1 MPACGSVCDRA
12 NCTETTPTPT
22 APLCREKEPR
32 DPPDKIKLKGNE
44 ASLEIQQIHSNSK
57 CPSDGLCELKR
68 VDPEKFL
75 AACCVS
81 HAQEPL
87 LQLQRSG
94 LVRRRTERLERLS
107 GLSQERLRS
116 PLHTCQKSKKSSSH
130 SDGEECSGL
139 SGDFPKSSTPCQV
152 RLEPLMTNEALLGMM
167 GSGFLTPNSSPH
179 GSTLT
184 RSSSSNSLHSMRGK
198 PGLVRQRAQ
207 EIETRIRLAGLT
219 IPTKLK
225 RSNSLAK
232 LDNLNFSSEDLC
244 SACSS
249 DAGTLLLLSL
259 SPEPDPSPEWDI
271 AATTI
276 TLPQSYKNAHTP
288 QRAPTAEP
296 RSWHVSWRLC
306 THPSPYP
313 HTPCNACKRGKKTK
327 KRCQPF
333 TSVSQTAVHSAE
345 SHIAVSVGGRGV

>member
-1 MPACGSVCDRA
+1 MPACGSVYDRA
-12 NCTETTPTPT
+12 NCTETTPTPTPT

-44 ASLEIQQIHSNSK
+44 ASLEVQQVPSNSK
-57 CPSDGLCELKR
+57 CPSDSLCELRR
-68 VDPEKFL
+68 VDPERFL

-94 LVRRRTERLERLS
+94 LVRRRAERLERLS
-107 GLSQERLRS
+107 G
-116 PLHTCQKSKKSSSH
+116 QKCKKSSSH

-139 SGDFPKSSTPCQV
+139 PGDFPKSSTPCQV
-152 RLEPLMTNEALLGMM
+152 RLEPLMTSEALLGVV

-184 RSSSSNSLHSMRGK
+184 RSSSSNSLHSVRGK

-219 IPTKLK
+219 VPTKLK

-249 DAGTLLLLSL
+249 DTGTLLLLSL
-259 SPEPDPSPEWDI
+259 SPEPDPCPEWDAA
-271 AATTI
+271 AATF
-276 TLPQSYKNAHTP
+276 TLPQSYKTAHTP

-296 RSWHVSWRLC
+296 
-306 THPSPYP
+306 
-313 HTPCNACKRGKKTK
+313 
-327 KRCQPF
+327 
-333 TSVSQTAVHSAE
+333 TS
-345 SHIAVSVGGRGV
+345 

>member
-1 MPACGSVCDRA
+1 MPACGSVYDRA
-12 NCTETTPTPT
+12 NCTETTPTPTPT

-32 DPPDKIKLKGNE
+32 DPPDKITLKGNE
-44 ASLEIQQIHSNSK
+44 ASLEVQQVPSNSK
-57 CPSDGLCELKR
+57 RPSDSLCELRR
-68 VDPEKFL
+68 VDPERFL

-94 LVRRRTERLERLS
+94 LVRRRAERLERLS
-107 GLSQERLRS
+107 G
-116 PLHTCQKSKKSSSH
+116 QKCKKSSSH

-139 SGDFPKSSTPCQV
+139 PGDFPKSSTPCQV
-152 RLEPLMTNEALLGMM
+152 RLEPLMTSEALLGVV

-184 RSSSSNSLHSMRGK
+184 RSSSSNSLHSVRGK

-219 IPTKLK
+219 VPTKLK

-249 DAGTLLLLSL
+249 DTGTLLLLSL
-259 SPEPDPSPEWDI
+259 SPEPDPCPEWDAA
-271 AATTI
+271 AATF
-276 TLPQSYKNAHTP
+276 TLPQSYKTAHTP

-296 RSWHVSWRLC
+296 
-306 THPSPYP
+306 
-313 HTPCNACKRGKKTK
+313 
-327 KRCQPF
+327 
-333 TSVSQTAVHSAE
+333 TS
-345 SHIAVSVGGRGV
+345 

>member
-1 MPACGSVCDRA
+1 MCDRA

-22 APLCREKEPR
+22 APLCGEEEPR
-32 DPPDKIKLKGNE
+32 DPPEKPKLADND
-44 ASLEIQQIHSNSK
+44 SLEMKQIQNSE
-57 CPSDGLCELKR
+57 CPSDGLCELKA
-68 VDPEKFL
+68 VDPEKLL
-75 AACCVS
+75 AACCVG

-94 LVRRRTERLERLS
+94 LVRRRTERLEKLS

-116 PLHTCQKSKKSSSH
+116 PLHTCQKSIKSSSH

-152 RLEPLMTNEALLGMM
+152 RLEPLMTNEALLGVM

-179 GSTLT
+179 GSALT
-184 RSSSSNSLHSMRGK
+184 RSSSSNSLHSLRGK

-219 IPTKLK
+219 VPTKLK

-259 SPEPDPSPEWDI
+259 SPEPDPCPEWDA
-271 AATTI
+271 AATTATF

-296 RSWHVSWRLC
+296 RS
-306 THPSPYP
+306 
-313 HTPCNACKRGKKTK
+313 
-327 KRCQPF
+327 
-333 TSVSQTAVHSAE
+333 
-345 SHIAVSVGGRGV
+345 

>member
-1 MPACGSVCDRA
+1 MLSELRLNPSASDVPSASLPLSRTSTLTPACGSVCDRA
-12 NCTETTPTPT
+12 DTHATPTPT

-32 DPPDKIKLKGNE
+32 DPPDKLQLQDSD
-44 ASLEIQQIHSNSK
+44 ASLEIQPIQRRESS
-57 CPSDGLCELKR
+57 PAGLCELKG
-68 VDPEKFL
+68 VGQEKPP
-75 AACCVS
+75 AACCVG
-81 HAQEPL
+81 HPQEPL

-107 GLSQERLRS
+107 GVSQERLHS
-116 PLHTCQKSKKSSSH
+116 PLHTCQRSKRSSSH
-130 SDGEECSGL
+130 SEGEEGPGL
-139 SGDFPKSSTPCQV
+139 AGDFPKSSTPCQV
-152 RLEPLMTNEALLGMM
+152 RLEPPMTNEALLGLM

-184 RSSSSNSLHSMRGK
+184 RSSSSNSLHSVRGK

-219 IPTKLK
+219 VPTRLK

-259 SPEPDPSPEWDI
+259 SPEPERCLEWDTA
-271 AATTI
+271 AATF
-276 TLPQSYKNAHTP
+276 TLPQSCKNAHTAE
-288 QRAPTAEP
+288 RAPPAEP
-296 RSWHVSWRLC
+296 RS
-306 THPSPYP
+306 
-313 HTPCNACKRGKKTK
+313 
-327 KRCQPF
+327 
-333 TSVSQTAVHSAE
+333 
-345 SHIAVSVGGRGV
+345 

>member
-1 MPACGSVCDRA
+1 MPACGSVCDRG

-22 APLCREKEPR
+22 APLCREEEPR
-32 DPPDKIKLKGNE
+32 DPLDKIKLKNND
-44 ASLEIQQIHSNSK
+44 ASLETKQIQKSK
-57 CPSDGLCELKR
+57 SSSDGLCELKGM
-68 VDPEKFL
+68 DQEKLL
-75 AACCVS
+75 AACCVG
-81 HAQEPL
+81 HPQEPL

-107 GLSQERLRS
+107 GLSQERLHS

-130 SDGEECSGL
+130 SDGEECCGL
-139 SGDFPKSSTPCQV
+139 AGDLPKSSTPCQV
-152 RLEPLMTNEALLGMM
+152 RLEPLMTNEALLGVM

-184 RSSSSNSLHSMRGK
+184 RSSSSNSLHSVRGK

-219 IPTKLK
+219 VPTKLK

-232 LDNLNFSSEDLC
+232 MDNLNFSSEDLC

-259 SPEPDPSPEWDI
+259 SPEPDPCLEWDT
-271 AATTI
+271 AL

-288 QRAPTAEP
+288 ERAPAAEF
-296 RSWHVSWRLC
+296 RS
-306 THPSPYP
+306 
-313 HTPCNACKRGKKTK
+313 
-327 KRCQPF
+327 
-333 TSVSQTAVHSAE
+333 
-345 SHIAVSVGGRGV
+345 